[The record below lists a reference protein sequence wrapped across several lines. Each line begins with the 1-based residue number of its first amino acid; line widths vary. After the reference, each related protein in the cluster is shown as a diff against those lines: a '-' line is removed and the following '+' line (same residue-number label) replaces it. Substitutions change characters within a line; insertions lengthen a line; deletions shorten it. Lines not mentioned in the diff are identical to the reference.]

1 MRNPGS
7 PRPFPATLLAFAAPL
22 ALTSASW
29 ANVAPQEPQAPT
41 QPPAVRAEQSAGEAR
56 RPRRGGGALVLEAA
70 MVHPVHGPAIANGVV
85 VIRGDRIVAVGK
97 AGEVEVPENA
107 TVRSFPNGHIY
118 PGLIDAATDAY
129 TDDSLRG
136 DGGLDAGTALSDGLQ
151 LRRTRDDEL
160 LSAGITTAYIGVR
173 SMAPIRGQGAI
184 VRPRRE
190 GFDLWRNREQAGVHL
205 RMTNGPQPSHPLQ
218 RMQNLE
224 NLANALDGLEEY
236 RKAQDEHA
244 KALEK
249 YTKEFADYL
258 AFHQKKKDGDKPKD
272 APAPKEGAA
281 PAPAA
286 PPAGAPRSGDAP
298 PGERRRPPGGR
309 GGEQPPRDPGM
320 QPGAEIELAI
330 QLLLEASSE
339 LVGPV
344 EPVKHLAAQDPA
356 KQDPPKQE
364 PAKPATAQ
372 QPGGDKP
379 AEKKDEGPKRPT
391 YPKAPAK
398 DPAKDALLRVL
409 DGELPLRVEAHRPE
423 ELRAALQLQ
432 AKYNV
437 PLLVLEHAFGAA
449 GLADDIAQRGVSVV
463 LTEVLPNSM
472 PKLYEQFDVQ
482 ALPARLQAAGVPFAI
497 ATGSARRASLLPL
510 MAAAAVAKGLDRQ
523 AALRAITLTP
533 AEILGIAKDTGSLQV
548 GKYADI
554 LVCDRPLF
562 ASDCRVLFVM
572 SQGRPE
578 FEAK

>member
-1 MRNPGS
+1 
-7 PRPFPATLLAFAAPL
+7 
-22 ALTSASW
+22 
-29 ANVAPQEPQAPT
+29 
-41 QPPAVRAEQSAGEAR
+41 
-56 RPRRGGGALVLEAA
+56 VLEAA

-85 VIRGDRIVAVGK
+85 IVRGDRILAVGK
-97 AGEVEVPENA
+97 AGEVEIPEGA
-107 TVRSFPNGHIY
+107 SVRRFPDGHIY
-118 PGLIDAATDAY
+118 PGLVDAATDAY
-129 TDDSLRG
+129 TDDSLRS

-160 LSAGITTAYIGVR
+160 LAAGITTAYVGVR

-205 RMTNGPQPSHPLQ
+205 RMTNGPQPSHALQ
-218 RMQNLE
+218 RIQQLDS
-224 NLANALDGLEEY
+224 LANALDGLEEY
-236 RKAQDEHA
+236 RKAQDEHE

-249 YTKEFADYL
+249 YKKEFADYL
-258 AFHQKKKDGDKPKD
+258 AFHQKKKDADKPKE
-272 APAPKEGAA
+272 APATKENAA
-281 PAPAA
+281 PAAGS
-286 PPAGAPRSGDAP
+286 PPAGAPRQVDGP

-320 QPGAEIELAI
+320 QAGAEVELAI
-330 QLLLEASSE
+330 QLLLEANHALAAGE
-339 LVGPV
+339 HPATAQD
-344 EPVKHLAAQDPA
+344 PVKQEPPKQDPA
-356 KQDPPKQE
+356 K
-364 PAKPATAQ
+364 PAPAAAQ

-398 DPAKDALLRVL
+398 DPSKEALLRVI

-437 PLLVLEHAFGAA
+437 PLLVLEHAYGAA
-449 GLADDIAQRGVSVV
+449 SLVDDLAQRGASVV

-482 ALPARLQAAGVPFAI
+482 GLPARLQAAGVPFAI
-497 ATGSARRASLLPL
+497 ASGSASRASLLPL
-510 MAAAAVAKGLDRQ
+510 MAAAAVAKGLDRE

-533 AEILGIAKDTGSLQV
+533 AEILGVAKDTGSLQA
-548 GKYADI
+548 GKYADV

-562 ASDCRVLFVM
+562 ASDCRVLFVL

>member
-7 PRPFPATLLAFAAPL
+7 PRPFPATLLALAAPL
-22 ALTSASW
+22 ALTSATW
-29 ANVAPQEPQAPT
+29 ANAATQEPQAPT
-41 QPPAVRAEQSAGEAR
+41 QPPAVRAEPPAGEAR
-56 RPRRGGGALVLEAA
+56 RPRRGAGSLVLEAA

-85 VIRGDRIVAVGK
+85 IVRGDRIVAVGK
-97 AGEVEVPENA
+97 AGEVEIPENA
-107 TVRSFPNGHIY
+107 TVRNFPGGHIY

-129 TDDSLRG
+129 TDDSLRN
-136 DGGLDAGTALSDGLQ
+136 DGGLDAGTQLADGLQ

-160 LSAGITTAYIGVR
+160 LAAGITTAYVSVR
-173 SMAPIRGQGAI
+173 SNASIRGQGAI

-218 RMQNLE
+218 RQQQLE
-224 NLANALDGLEEY
+224 GLANAMDGLEEY

-249 YTKEFADYL
+249 YNKEFAEYL
-258 AFHQKKKDGDKPKD
+258 AFHQKKKDGDKPKE
-272 APAPKEGAA
+272 APAGKDSKETTP

-286 PPAGAPRSGDAP
+286 PGAGTPRSGDGP
-298 PGERRRPPGGR
+298 TPGERRRPPGGR
-309 GGEQPPRDPGM
+309 GGGGGEQPPREPDL
-320 QPGAEIELAI
+320 QAGAELELAI
-330 QLLLEASSE
+330 QWLLEAGQESG
-339 LVGPV
+339 L
-344 EPVKHLAAQDPA
+344 AQDPA
-356 KQDPPKQE
+356 KQDPPKAE
-364 PAKPATAQ
+364 PAKAAPA
-372 QPGGDKP
+372 QPQGGDKP
-379 AEKKDEGPKRPT
+379 AEKKDEGPKRPS
-391 YPKAPAK
+391 YPKAPPK
-398 DPAKDALLRVL
+398 DPAKEALLRVL
-409 DGELPLRVEAHRPE
+409 DGELPLRVEGHRPE

-449 GLADDIAQRGVSVV
+449 SLADDLAQRGVSVV

-482 ALPARLQAAGVPFAI
+482 GLPARLHAAGVPVAI

-510 MAAAAVAKGLDRQ
+510 MAAAAIAKGLDRN

-533 AEILGIAKDTGSLQV
+533 AEILGIAKDTGSLQS
-548 GKYADI
+548 GKYADV